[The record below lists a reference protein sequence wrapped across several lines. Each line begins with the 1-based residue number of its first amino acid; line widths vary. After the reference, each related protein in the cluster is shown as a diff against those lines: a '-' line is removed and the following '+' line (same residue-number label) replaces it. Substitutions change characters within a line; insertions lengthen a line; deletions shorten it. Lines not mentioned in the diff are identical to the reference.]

1 MTDNELL
8 LAISN
13 MLDTKLK
20 PLDVRLENLEDRLEN
35 LEDRLENL
43 EGRLE
48 NLEGR
53 LEQVEDRLE
62 KLEGRLEQV
71 EGQIVLIS
79 NWMVQIDDRTKKLE
93 VLIEYDIKPRLQ
105 NIESCYTSTFDRYKR
120 GVEQIETMQ
129 SDVDIMK
136 KVLED
141 HSKKLQ
147 KIC

>member
-20 PLDVRLENLEDRLEN
+20 PLDVRLEQVDSHLEQVD
-35 LEDRLENL
+35 
-43 EGRLE
+43 
-48 NLEGR
+48 GR
-53 LEQVEDRLE
+53 LEQVDGHLE
-62 KLEGRLEQV
+62 QLDGRLEQLDGRL
-71 EGQIVLIS
+71 EQLDGRLELIS

-93 VLIEYDIKPRLQ
+93 VLIEYDIQPRLQ
-105 NIESCYTSTFDRYKR
+105 NIESCYTSTFNRYKK

-129 SDVDIMK
+129 VDVDIMK

>member
-20 PLDVRLENLEDRLEN
+20 PLDVRLENLDV
-35 LEDRLENL
+35 
-43 EGRLE
+43 
-48 NLEGR
+48 R

-62 KLEGRLEQV
+62 NLDVRLEQVEDRLENLEGRLEQV